1 MVSTINTS
9 YESSEPAFTNAPTTT
24 TPASN
29 NNLKP
34 IVVVKNA
41 TVKALY
47 ESKCTLTQ
55 IYAQQGIT
63 HNTLRII

>member
-9 YESSEPAFTNAPTTT
+9 YESSEPAFTNALSTTT

-41 TVKALY
+41 TVKALNQNA
-47 ESKCTLTQ
+47 L
-55 IYAQQGIT
+55 
-63 HNTLRII
+63 